1 LNLEFSTH
9 ARGPDIPHPPVR
21 LDCCERIVRNSYMGE
36 GRGAEECA
44 LANVGFSYDTHGEA
58 HGKPLRSGDHMR
70 GVIYSSFTGTEM
82 HAF

>member
-1 LNLEFSTH
+1 
-9 ARGPDIPHPPVR
+9 
-21 LDCCERIVRNSYMGE
+21 MGE